1 MWYSEERGSNQIL
14 LCKYITGRLYHC
26 AKRIDGVDCMAGYDS
41 HESPKKNE
49 VVLFEPAQILP
60 RYIITFSSVAAEDR
74 EQEG

>member
-41 HESPKKNE
+41 HESPKKMKLYFLN
-49 VVLFEPAQILP
+49 LHKSYLDI
-60 RYIITFSSVAAEDR
+60 
-74 EQEG
+74 